1 MINWTAVIITLIIC
15 ASILAIFA
23 MSILNQRD
31 RREKAAKTFLEK
43 IAESAKEAEKL
54 E

>member
-15 ASILAIFA
+15 ASILGIFA
-23 MSILNQRD
+23 MSIWNQRD
-31 RREKAAKTFLEK
+31 RRKKATKTFLEK
-43 IAESAKEAEKL
+43 IAENAKEAEKY